1 MERLTQ
7 SPTDPGFVQ
16 DPYPFYDRLRAAGPL
31 AFWTDYAMPMAASHA
46 VVGALLRDRRFG
58 REDPCP
64 PARPPHQAAFWAVE
78 DHSMLELEPPRHT
91 RLRGAVLRAFTSR
104 RIAAMGPAIEA
115 LAHGLID
122 AFPAGPFDL
131 LDAFGRPLPVRVIA
145 RLLGLPETDA
155 PRLLA
160 WSNAMVGMYQ
170 ASRHHEAE
178 VAAAEAA
185 AAFSR
190 YVTEALDG
198 PAAGLLDDLGR
209 LEAEGRLSRPE
220 VVATAILLL
229 NAGHEATVHTIG
241 NGVAGLLDAGLW
253 GRAVDAA
260 LVEEVLRHDP
270 PLHLFVRYAQE
281 DATAFGHRFA
291 RGDRVGLLLAAA
303 NRDPA
308 AHADPARFDPGRFPE
323 AGAHASFGA
332 GIHFCLGAPLARMEL
347 EIGLRVLAERCPD
360 LARAGPAPFADI
372 YHFHG
377 RAALPVT
384 AGRTWRST

>member
-58 REDPCP
+58 REDPRP

-122 AFPAGPFDL
+122 AFPTGPFDL
-131 LDAFGRPLPVRVIA
+131 LDAFARPLPVRVIA

-160 WSNAMVGMYQ
+160 WSNAMVGMYH
-170 ASRHHEAE
+170 AGRDHVAE

-190 YVTEALDG
+190 YVTLALDG

-209 LEAEGRLSRPE
+209 LEAEGRLSRRE

-253 GRAVDAA
+253 RRPVDAA

-308 AHADPARFDPGRFPE
+308 AHADPARFDPARFPD

-384 AGRTWRST
+384 AGRVRPAR